1 MPASKS
7 GPGPQPGAATLLSPE
22 EPAHALSVNA
32 LGVLLASDVALG
44 LGSGDASERFA
55 RFGPNR
61 IVEAARPGL
70 ATLLWRQL
78 DDFVIWL
85 LVAAA
90 AVAALVGHLE
100 GEGYVD
106 ALAILTIVI
115 LNAVIGLVQERRAE
129 NALAALQALAA
140 PAATLIRDGRRQTLA
155 ASELVPGDL
164 VLLEAGGRVP
174 ADLRLTEA
182 VNLRIEEASL
192 TGESLASEK
201 HADRVL
207 AADQPLGDRTNMAF
221 RGTVVRQGR
230 GQGLV
235 TQTGMQTQLGRIA
248 ELIQSY
254 ENEATPLQVRLTA
267 LGRSLGQLTLG
278 VSALVFAVGLARN
291 TDLRLLLAAPADYFA
306 RYGHAILEL
315 FMVAVS
321 LAIAA
326 VPEGLPAVVT
336 VALAIGM
343 QRMLRRNAL
352 IRRLPA
358 VETLGSTT
366 VICSDKTGTLTQN
379 RMMVVQVELE
389 GETIDV
395 RGDGYAPRGDWSRDG
410 RPLMPGDDADLQLL
424 AAASRLASD
433 AVIEPDGQGGWTVV
447 GDPTEGALVALAARA
462 GLSEARLP
470 REAPRLAEIAFDS
483 ERKRMTTLHR
493 ASGPLLLGL
502 VPGLRQGDVIAVV
515 KGAPELILAR
525 CDRYHHQ
532 GRVEP
537 MPEPIR
543 ARITEARGQMASRA
557 LRVLALA
564 YRPLADPPDIP
575 EADRIEREL
584 VFLGLVGM
592 LDPPR
597 AEVAEA
603 IALARRA
610 GVRTIMITGD
620 DPATALAIASR
631 IGLAEAGHDAMTG
644 QTIESMDAAELGEA
658 VARVDVFARVSP
670 EHKVRIVEALKA
682 RGEIVAMTGDGVN
695 DAPALKRANIGVA
708 MGLSGTD
715 VSRETADMVL
725 IDDNYASIVAAI
737 EEGRTIYTN
746 IRKFVFYLLSCNL
759 GEVLIVFTAI
769 LAGLADGAPPLL
781 PIQLLW
787 LNLVTDGLPALALGL
802 EKAERDVMLQPPRD
816 PTEAILSRSSWPLIG
831 VQALADA
838 LATLGAIWWALHG
851 AHPMLEHHDR
861 GAILFMQTVAFATLA
876 LAELLR
882 AYTAR
887 SERRSIVDQGP
898 LSNPWL
904 VAATLLSLLLV
915 LAPIYLPALQPVF
928 RTVPLSADVW
938 PVILSFAMLPALA
951 AELTKAWLRRGDRR
965 AGAGA

>member
-1 MPASKS
+1 MSA
-7 GPGPQPGAATLLSPE
+7 E
-22 EPAHALSVNA
+22 ALVA
-32 LGVLLASDVALG
+32 RLASDASLG
-44 LGSGDASERFA
+44 LSSEDANERLA
-55 RFGPNR
+55 RLGPNR
-61 IVEAARPGL
+61 IVEAPRPGL
-70 ATLLWRQL
+70 AAALWRQL

-85 LVAAA
+85 LIVAAG
-90 AVAALVGHLE
+90 VAAIVGHLN

-106 ALAILTIVI
+106 ALAILAIVV

-140 PAATLIRDGRRQTLA
+140 PAATLIRDGKHRLLPA
-155 ASELVPGDL
+155 DLLVPGDL
-164 VLLEAGGRVP
+164 VVLEAGARVP
-174 ADLRLTEA
+174 ADLRLLEA

-201 HADRVL
+201 RADPVL
-207 AADQPLGDRTNMAF
+207 AADRPLADRTNMAF

-230 GQGLV
+230 GLGLV

-254 ENEATPLQVRLTA
+254 ENEATPLQSRLAA

-278 VSALVFAVGLARN
+278 VSALVFVLGLARS
-291 TDLRLLLAAPADYFA
+291 TDLRLLVAAPADYLLRF
-306 RYGHAILEL
+306 GDTILEL

-366 VICSDKTGTLTQN
+366 VICSDKTGTLSQN
-379 RMMVVQVELE
+379 RMVVVQVELE

-395 RGDGYAPRGDWSRDG
+395 RGEGYAPLGTWSREG
-410 RPLMPGDDADLQLL
+410 RPLRPSDDADLQLL
-424 AAASRLASD
+424 AVASRLASD
-433 AVIEPDGQGGWTVV
+433 AVIEADGQGGWSVV

-462 GLSEARLP
+462 GVSEARLP
-470 REAPRLAEIAFDS
+470 TEAPRLAEIAFDS
-483 ERKRMTTLHR
+483 DRKRMTTLHR
-493 ASGPLLLGL
+493 ASGSLLPELIPEL
-502 VPGLRQGDVIAVV
+502 QQGDVIAVV
-515 KGAPELILAR
+515 KGAPELVLAR

-537 MPEPIR
+537 MPEAIR
-543 ARITEARGQMASRA
+543 ARVAQAREQMASRA

-564 YRPLADPPDIP
+564 YRPLDALPASPDA
-575 EADRIEREL
+575 EQVEREL
-584 VFLGLVGM
+584 VFLGLVGL

-631 IGLAEAGHDAMTG
+631 IGLAEADVEVLTG
-644 QTIESMDAAELGEA
+644 QTIEGLEARALGEA
-658 VARVDVFARVSP
+658 VARVVVFARVSP

-725 IDDNYASIVAAI
+725 TDDNYASIVAAI

-759 GEVLIVFTAI
+759 GEVLIVLVAI
-769 LAGLADGAPPLL
+769 LAGMADGAPPLL

-802 EKAERDVMLQPPRD
+802 ERAERDVMQQPPRD
-816 PTEAILSRSSWPLIG
+816 PTEAILSRRSWPLVG

-838 LATLGAIWWALHG
+838 AATLGAIWWALHG

-861 GAILFMQTVAFATLA
+861 GAIQFMQTVAFATLA

-887 SERRSIVDQGP
+887 SERRSILAQGP
-898 LSNPWL
+898 LTNPWL

-915 LAPIYLPALQPVF
+915 LAPIYLPGLQSVF
-928 RTVPLSADVW
+928 RTVPLTADVW
-938 PVILSFAMLPALA
+938 PVILGFAILPALA
-951 AELTKAWLRRGDRR
+951 AELTKAWLRRGERL
-965 AGAGA
+965 AETGA